1 MRHGRKCI
9 SQLQGVTF
17 LDHVYTNAKRQC
29 TIFLSCMALLLCK
42 RTPAQQ
48 QPVSP
53 PSDGAAKIQ
62 VNVNAVLVPVVVRD
76 SQGRAVGNLKQEDF
90 QVFDKNKPQAIS
102 GFSIQRRAAAESPH
116 LAADAPPMDR
126 AATQPPA
133 AVRERSSAVPKRFT
147 VFVFDDMH
155 MSTGD
160 LMQLQ
165 QVAPKIVAGSLTDS
179 DLAAVVSISG
189 SSSGLTRDP
198 AKLQQ
203 AIMKLK
209 VQNLYRHT
217 RGCPNI
223 EYYEADRIQNK
234 HDLMTT
240 DIAIENAMACCECTR
255 ETARTLVD
263 ETSRRE
269 LQIGDQDVR
278 VTLGFIGEIV
288 RKMGAMPGQRLLV
301 LVSPGFLTISAE
313 AAAQKSQLLDMAARS
328 NVTVSAV
335 DARGLYTNALDAGE
349 RSAGS
354 ALAERTI
361 SQNHAVSSAL
371 NEDVMAELAEG
382 TGGTFFH
389 NSNDLQGGFQA
400 LTAVPEYV
408 YLLELSLQ
416 DVKQDGSYHS
426 LKVKVD
432 KDGLT
437 LKARLGYFAPKASKP
452 KNGK

>member
-1 MRHGRKCI
+1 
-9 SQLQGVTF
+9 VTF
-17 LDHVYTNAKRQC
+17 KTTRRCVTA
-29 TIFLSCMALLLCK
+29 LSCLAVILCS

-48 QPVSP
+48 KSP
-53 PSDGAAKIQ
+53 PSPPDGIPKIQ

-76 SQGRAVGNLKQEDF
+76 SHGRAVGNLKQGDF

-102 GFSIQRRAAAESPH
+102 GFSIQKRAAVEGAEPT
-116 LAADAPPMDR
+116 ADPPPVDR
-126 AATQPPA
+126 ATAQPPA
-133 AVRERSSAVPKRFT
+133 AVGESSPGAPKRFT

-155 MSTGD
+155 LGTGD

-165 QVAPKIVAGSLTDS
+165 KIAPKIVADSLTDS
-179 DLAAVVSISG
+179 DLAAVVSVSG

-198 AKLQQ
+198 TKLQD
-203 AIMKLK
+203 AIMKLT
-209 VQNLYRHT
+209 VHNLYRHT

-234 HDLMTT
+234 HDLMAT
-240 DIAIENAMACCECTR
+240 DIAIGNAMACCECSR
-255 ETARTLVD
+255 ENARILVD
-263 ETSRRE
+263 EASRRE
-269 LQIGDQDVR
+269 LQLGDQDVR
-278 VTLGFIGEIV
+278 VTLGFIEEIV

-301 LVSPGFLTISAE
+301 LISPGFLTISPE
-313 AAAQKSQLLDMAARS
+313 AAAEKSQVLDMAAQS
-328 NVTVSAV
+328 NVTISAV
-335 DARGLYTNALDAGE
+335 DARGLYTTVLDAGE

-354 ALAERTI
+354 ALAERTA
-361 SQNHAVSSAL
+361 SQNHADSSAL
-371 NEDVMAELAEG
+371 SGDVMAELADG
-382 TGGTFFH
+382 TGGTYFH

-416 DVKQDGSYHS
+416 NVKQDGSYHS

-437 LKARLGYFAPKASKP
+437 LKARLGYFAPKPAKP